1 MAAKIS
7 SDLIARYAGNL
18 PRYTSYPTAV
28 SFTDAIGP
36 QDVASWLKALPAE
49 QSVSLYFHVPFCD
62 ELCRF
67 CACNTAVMRQEEGR
81 KAYGA
86 LLLEEMRRVIALI
99 GQGRLVRHLHFGGG
113 TPTTLPQ
120 DVLREVMAAVRRAF
134 QIAPDAELAM
144 EMDPRHVPEGML
156 PLLAELGFNRISFG
170 VQDLNPRVQ
179 ETCGRVQSYEQTL
192 ACVQQAHAAG
202 VHGVNID
209 LIYGLP
215 YQTVESVKDT
225 AQRIGAMRPDRLAV
239 FGYAHV
245 PWKQKRQQLI
255 PQEALP
261 GTEERVEQAA
271 MIDHVLVEAGY
282 KPIGLDHY
290 AHPDDAMARAYEAG
304 TLHRN
309 FQGYTIDSS
318 PVLLGMGAS
327 SISMTPE
334 GYYQN
339 IPSTA
344 AYGRALKEQD
354 GLPIARGVFRTQD
367 DRWRGKVIETI
378 MCLSAVDLTPYIPEG
393 QALSQ
398 AFAAELEALRS
409 FEEDGL
415 IHWQGNHLSLTE
427 KGKPFLRH
435 VAAVFDARQ
444 KELAAKQAG
453 QATPRFSASL

>member
-1 MAAKIS
+1 MAANIS
-7 SDLIARYAGNL
+7 PDLIARYGGNL

-28 SFTDAIGP
+28 SFSDAIGP
-36 QDVASWLKALPAE
+36 QEVADWLKALPPE

-67 CACNTAVMRQEEGR
+67 CACNTAVMRQEEAR
-81 KAYGA
+81 AAYGDI
-86 LLLEEMRRVIALI
+86 LLEEMHRIVALV
-99 GQGRLVRHLHFGGG
+99 GQGRVVRHLHFGGG
-113 TPTTLPQ
+113 TPTTLPETA
-120 DVLREVMAAVRRAF
+120 LRNVMSAVREQFRLAD
-134 QIAPDAELAM
+134 DAEIAM

-170 VQDLNPRVQ
+170 VQDLDRIVQ

-192 ACVQQAHAAG
+192 ACVEQARAAG
-202 VHGVNID
+202 VNGVNID

-215 YQTVESVKDT
+215 YQTVESVQDT
-225 AQRIGAMRPDRLAV
+225 ARRVAGMRPDRLAV

-255 PQEALP
+255 PQDSLP
-261 GTEERVEQAA
+261 SSEERLQQADR
-271 MIDHVLVEAGY
+271 IDRVLVEEGY

-290 AHPDDAMARAYEAG
+290 AHPEDAMAHAYEAG

-327 SISMTPE
+327 AISMTPD
-334 GYYQN
+334 GFYQN

-344 AYGRALKEQD
+344 AYIRALKEHD
-354 GLPIARGVFRTQD
+354 GLPVARGVFRTEE

-378 MCLSAVDLTPYIPEG
+378 MCRSGVDLTPYIPAG
-393 QALSQ
+393 QGLEQ
-398 AFAAELEALRS
+398 AFAEELAELRS

-415 IHWQGNHLSLTE
+415 IRWEGNRVSLTE
-427 KGKPFLRH
+427 KGEPFLRH
-435 VAAVFDARQ
+435 LAAVFDTRR
-444 KELAAKQAG
+444 KELSAGDGDRAA
-453 QATPRFSASL
+453 PRFSSSL

>member
-1 MAAKIS
+1 MAANIS
-7 SDLIARYAGNL
+7 PDLIARYGGNL

-28 SFTDAIGP
+28 SFSDAIGP
-36 QDVASWLKALPAE
+36 QEVADWLKALPPE

-67 CACNTAVMRQEEGR
+67 CACNTAVMRQEEAR
-81 KAYGA
+81 AAYGDT
-86 LLLEEMRRVIALI
+86 LLEEMHRIVALV
-99 GQGRLVRHLHFGGG
+99 GQGRVVRHLHFGGG
-113 TPTTLPQ
+113 TPTTLPETA
-120 DVLREVMAAVRRAF
+120 LRNVMSAVREQFRLAD
-134 QIAPDAELAM
+134 DAEIAM

-170 VQDLNPRVQ
+170 VQDLDRIVQ

-192 ACVQQAHAAG
+192 ACVEQARAAG
-202 VHGVNID
+202 VNGVNID

-215 YQTVESVKDT
+215 YQTVESVQDT
-225 AQRIGAMRPDRLAV
+225 ARRVAGMRPDRLAV

-255 PQEALP
+255 PQDSLP
-261 GTEERVEQAA
+261 SSEERLQQADR
-271 MIDHVLVEAGY
+271 IDRVLVEEGY

-290 AHPDDAMARAYEAG
+290 AHPEDAMAHAYEAG

-327 SISMTPE
+327 AISMTPD
-334 GYYQN
+334 GFYQN

-344 AYGRALKEQD
+344 AYIRALKEHD
-354 GLPIARGVFRTQD
+354 GLPVARGVFRTEE
-367 DRWRGKVIETI
+367 DRWRGKVIETV
-378 MCLSAVDLTPYIPEG
+378 MCLSGVDLTPYIPSG
-393 QALSQ
+393 QGLEQ
-398 AFAAELEALRS
+398 AFAEELEALRP

-415 IHWQGNHLSLTE
+415 IRWEGNRVSLTE
-427 KGKPFLRH
+427 KGGPFLRH
-435 VAAVFDARQ
+435 LAAVFDTRR
-444 KELAAKQAG
+444 KELAAAG
-453 QATPRFSASL
+453 EGKPVPRFSSSL

>member
-1 MAAKIS
+1 MAVKIS
-7 SDLIARYAGNL
+7 SDLIARYGGNL

-28 SFTDAIGP
+28 SFSEAIGP
-36 QDVASWLKALPAE
+36 QEVAGWLKALPPE
-49 QSVSLYFHVPFCD
+49 QSVSLYFHIPFCD

-81 KAYGA
+81 AAYGE
-86 LLLEEMRRVIALI
+86 LLLDEMRRIVALV
-99 GQGRLVRHLHFGGG
+99 GRGRVVRHLHFGGG
-113 TPTTLPQ
+113 TPTTLPESA
-120 DVLREVMAAVRRAF
+120 LRKVMAAVREQF
-134 QIAPDAELAM
+134 QLSDEAEVAM
-144 EMDPRHVPEGML
+144 EMDPRHVPDGML

-170 VQDLNPRVQ
+170 VQDLNPTVQ

-192 ACVQQAHAAG
+192 SCVQQAHAAG

-215 YQTVESVKDT
+215 YQTVESVQDT
-225 AQRIGAMRPDRLAV
+225 AQRIAGMRPDRLAV

-255 PQEALP
+255 PQDSLP
-261 GTEERVEQAA
+261 SSEERVQQAA
-271 MIDHVLVEAGY
+271 MIDQVLVEAGY

-290 AHPDDAMARAYEAG
+290 AHSEDAMTQAYEAG

-327 SISMTPE
+327 AISMTPD
-334 GYYQN
+334 GFYQN

-344 AYGRALKEQD
+344 AYIRALKEQD
-354 GLPIARGVFRTQD
+354 GLPIARGVFRTAD
-367 DRWRGKVIETI
+367 DRWRGKVIEII
-378 MCLSAVDLTPYIPEG
+378 MCQSGVDLTPYIPEG
-393 QALSQ
+393 QSLRE
-398 AFAAELEALRS
+398 AFAEELEALRS

-415 IHWQGNHLSLTE
+415 LQWNGNRVSLTE

-435 VAAVFDARQ
+435 LAAVFDTRR
-444 KELAAKQAG
+444 KELAAGSNGKSA
-453 QATPRFSASL
+453 PRFSSSL